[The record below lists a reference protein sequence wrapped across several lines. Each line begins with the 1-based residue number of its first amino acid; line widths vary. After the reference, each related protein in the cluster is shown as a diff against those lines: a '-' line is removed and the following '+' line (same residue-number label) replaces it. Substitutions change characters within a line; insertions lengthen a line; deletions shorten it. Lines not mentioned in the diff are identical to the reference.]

1 MNNKSLKQ
9 NEKPFC
15 WAPWVAIHYASVR
28 NGGGIAPCCE
38 WDTDDVGW
46 FRGNLSEYKDSKWL
60 ADVKNQM
67 LDHDM
72 EKINVS
78 CKECITDE
86 KVSNHSSRTWMHNE
100 VHNKDWDIEDFQFLD
115 FRPGNTCNL
124 KCRMCNE
131 YNSDQIA
138 DEEGITVTK
147 RNVDDIIN
155 LDFSKIKEIKV
166 IGGEPSI
173 DPKVHDFLDYLI
185 KENICSNINL
195 QISTNCTNT
204 NSKWLNLIS
213 KFKQVHMDLSI
224 DATGN
229 ILEYCRKGV
238 SWPIIK
244 KNVEI
249 LKQIGRYTFHVTAG
263 IYNYSTIE
271 KWFDYFLDQKY
282 VRQYPLFK
290 PNQQNL
296 RALPNAIKEEKIEW
310 LSKIDHQYAKE
321 AISIFNMFEFNTSNY
336 NGFVRYT
343 RNKDKIRNESVL
355 DLDPVFKRI
364 MNLYHV

>member
-1 MNNKSLKQ
+1 MNNNSLKQ
-9 NEKPFC
+9 DKLPFC
-15 WAPWVAIHYASVR
+15 WAPWVAIQYASIR
-28 NGGGIAPCCE
+28 YEGGIAPCCE
-38 WDTDDVGW
+38 WQTEDVGW

-60 ADVKNQM
+60 ADVKKQM

-86 KVSNHSSRTWMHNE
+86 KVSNHSSRTWMHNK
-100 VHNKDWDIEDFQFLD
+100 VRSKDWNTEDFQFLD

-124 KCRMCNE
+124 KCRMCNAR
-131 YNSDQIA
+131 NSDQIA

-155 LDFSKIKEIKV
+155 LDFLKIKNVRV

-173 DPKVHDFLDYLI
+173 DPKIHNFLDYLI
-185 KENICSNINL
+185 KENFCSNINL
-195 QISTNCTNT
+195 QFSTNCTNT
-204 NSKWLNLIS
+204 NSKWLNRIS
-213 KFKQVHMDLSI
+213 KFRHVHMDLSI

-244 KNVEI
+244 KNIET
-249 LKQIGRYTFHVTAG
+249 LKQIGTYTFHVTAG

-282 VRQYPLFK
+282 VHQYPLFG
-290 PNQQNL
+290 PSEQSL
-296 RALPNAIKEEKIEW
+296 LALPNAIKEEKIEW
-310 LSKIDHQYAKE
+310 LSKIDHPYAKE
-321 AISIFNMFEFNTSNY
+321 AISIFNMFEFNKNHY
-336 NGFVRYT
+336 DRFVWYT
-343 RNKDKIRNESVL
+343 KNKDKIRNESVL
-355 DLDPVFKRI
+355 DLDPIFKRI
-364 MNLYHV
+364 MNYV